1 MGTVQEL
8 APNREAAL
16 AKAIEIAN
24 KIASSGPLG
33 TKASLASSHMEL
45 DESQTAALA
54 TLGGQYR
61 ALLMTR
67 DFQEGRDAEAQ
78 KRQPVCEG
86 R

>member
-24 KIASSGPLG
+24 KIAACGPLG
-33 TKASLASSHMEL
+33 TEASLASSHMALEQS
-45 DESQTAALA
+45 ERAALA
-54 TLGGQYR
+54 KLGEQYL
-61 ALLMTR
+61 ALLKTR

-78 KRQPVCEG
+78 QRPPVYEG